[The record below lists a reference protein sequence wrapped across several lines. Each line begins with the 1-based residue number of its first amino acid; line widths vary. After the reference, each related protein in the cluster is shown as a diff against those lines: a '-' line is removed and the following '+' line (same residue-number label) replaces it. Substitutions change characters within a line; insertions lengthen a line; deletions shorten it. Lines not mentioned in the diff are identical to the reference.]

1 MWAFFKR
8 ITFAGL
14 FAIVPLALTF
24 YIIKII
30 IVFLDQ
36 LTAPIMAR
44 INFEIPGFGL
54 ILTLLIIFALG
65 IFVTNVLGRRL
76 FSWGERLISSIPLV
90 KNIYNTLKQITNA
103 FSGATQTEN
112 YQRVIYIQY
121 PRKELW
127 TISFVTGE
135 SVDGSGEEYYHVFVP
150 TTPNPTSGVFII
162 IPKKDAIEADLTCR
176 GRIKGSNLRRV
187 AGARTKSAGHVG
199 ILRQLCPCF
208 FN

>member
-44 INFEIPGFGL
+44 INLEIPGFGL

-135 SVDGSGEEYYHVFVP
+135 SVDGSGKEYYHVFVP

-162 IPKKDAIEADLTCR
+162 IPKKDAIEADLSVEEGLKAVISGGLLAPEQSPLDT
-176 GRIKGSNLRRV
+176 
-187 AGARTKSAGHVG
+187 
-199 ILRQLCPCF
+199 
-208 FN
+208 

>member
-44 INFEIPGFGL
+44 INLEIPGFGL

-65 IFVTNVLGRRL
+65 VFVTNVLGRRL

-103 FSGATQTEN
+103 FSGATKTEN

-127 TISFVTGE
+127 TISFVTGD
-135 SVDGSGEEYYHVFVP
+135 SVDKSGEEYYHVFVP

-162 IPKKDAIEADLTCR
+162 IPKKDAIEADLTVEE
-176 GRIKGSNLRRV
+176 GLKAVISGGLLAPKQSPLGM
-187 AGARTKSAGHVG
+187 
-199 ILRQLCPCF
+199 
-208 FN
+208 

>member
-1 MWAFFKR
+1 MWPFFKR
-8 ITFAGL
+8 ITLAGL

-44 INFEIPGFGL
+44 INLEIPGFGL

-127 TISFVTGE
+127 TISFVTSE

-162 IPKKDAIEADLTCR
+162 IPKKDAIEADLTVEE
-176 GRIKGSNLRRV
+176 GLKAVISGGLLAPEQSPLD
-187 AGARTKSAGHVG
+187 T
-199 ILRQLCPCF
+199 
-208 FN
+208 

>member
-44 INFEIPGFGL
+44 INLEIPGFGL

-135 SVDGSGEEYYHVFVP
+135 SVDGSGKEYYHVFVP

-162 IPKKDAIEADLTCR
+162 IPKKDAIEADLTVEE
-176 GRIKGSNLRRV
+176 GLKAVISGGLLAPEISPLD
-187 AGARTKSAGHVG
+187 T
-199 ILRQLCPCF
+199 
-208 FN
+208 

>member
-36 LTAPIMAR
+36 LTAPIMER
-44 INFEIPGFGL
+44 INLEIPGFGL

-65 IFVTNVLGRRL
+65 VFVTNVLGRRL

-103 FSGATQTEN
+103 FSGATKTEN

-127 TISFVTGE
+127 TISFVTGD
-135 SVDGSGEEYYHVFVP
+135 SVDKSGEEYYHVFVP

-162 IPKKDAIEADLTCR
+162 IPKKDAIEADLTVEE
-176 GRIKGSNLRRV
+176 GLKAVISGGLLAPKQSPLGM
-187 AGARTKSAGHVG
+187 
-199 ILRQLCPCF
+199 
-208 FN
+208 

>member
-127 TISFVTGE
+127 TICFVTSE

-162 IPKKDAIEADLTCR
+162 IPKKDAIEADLSVEEGLKAVISGGLLAPEQSPLDT
-176 GRIKGSNLRRV
+176 
-187 AGARTKSAGHVG
+187 
-199 ILRQLCPCF
+199 
-208 FN
+208 

>member
-44 INFEIPGFGL
+44 INLEIPGFGL

-65 IFVTNVLGRRL
+65 VFVTNVLGRRL

-127 TISFVTGE
+127 TISFVTSE

-162 IPKKDAIEADLTCR
+162 VPKKDAIEADLTIEE
-176 GRIKGSNLRRV
+176 GLKAVISGGLLAPKQSPLD
-187 AGARTKSAGHVG
+187 T
-199 ILRQLCPCF
+199 
-208 FN
+208 

>member
-36 LTAPIMAR
+36 LTAPIMER
-44 INFEIPGFGL
+44 INLEIPGFGL

-90 KNIYNTLKQITNA
+90 QNIYNTPKQITKA
-103 FSGATQTEN
+103 FSGATQTEKYKRVLHIQ
-112 YQRVIYIQY
+112 YQR
-121 PRKELW
+121 KALW
-127 TISFVTGE
+127 TNRFVTGARHD
-135 SVDGSGEEYYHVFVP
+135 VLRD
-150 TTPNPTSGVFII
+150 TS
-162 IPKKDAIEADLTCR
+162 
-176 GRIKGSNLRRV
+176 
-187 AGARTKSAGHVG
+187 
-199 ILRQLCPCF
+199 
-208 FN
+208 

>member
-36 LTAPIMAR
+36 LTAPILEK
-44 INFEIPGFGL
+44 IKLEIPGFGL
-54 ILTLLIIFALG
+54 ILTLLIIFSLG

-76 FSWGERLISSIPLV
+76 FSWTERLISSIPLV
-90 KNIYNTLKQITNA
+90 KTIYNTLKQITNA

-135 SVDGSGEEYYHVFVP
+135 SVDGSGKEYYHIFVP

-162 IPKKDAIEADLTCR
+162 IPKEDAIEADLTVEE
-176 GRIKGSNLRRV
+176 GLKAVISGGLLAPEQSPLDN
-187 AGARTKSAGHVG
+187 
-199 ILRQLCPCF
+199 
-208 FN
+208 

>member
-24 YIIKII
+24 YIIKTI

-44 INFEIPGFGL
+44 INLEIPGFGL
-54 ILTLLIIFALG
+54 ILTLMIIFALG
-65 IFVTNVLGRRL
+65 VFVTNVLGRRL

-103 FSGATQTEN
+103 FSGATKTEN

-127 TISFVTGE
+127 TISFVTGD
-135 SVDGSGEEYYHVFVP
+135 SVDKSGEEYYHVFVP

-162 IPKKDAIEADLTCR
+162 IPKKDAIEADLTVEE
-176 GRIKGSNLRRV
+176 GLKAVISGGLLAPKQSPLGM
-187 AGARTKSAGHVG
+187 
-199 ILRQLCPCF
+199 
-208 FN
+208 

>member
-8 ITFAGL
+8 ITLAGL

-44 INFEIPGFGL
+44 INLEIPGFGL

-127 TISFVTGE
+127 TISFVTSE

-162 IPKKDAIEADLTCR
+162 IPKKDAIEADLTVEE
-176 GRIKGSNLRRV
+176 GLKAVISGGLLAPEQSPLD
-187 AGARTKSAGHVG
+187 T
-199 ILRQLCPCF
+199 
-208 FN
+208 

>member
-135 SVDGSGEEYYHVFVP
+135 SVDGSGKEYYHVFVP

-162 IPKKDAIEADLTCR
+162 IPKKDAIEADLTVEE
-176 GRIKGSNLRRV
+176 GLKAVISGGLL
-187 AGARTKSAGHVG
+187 APEKSP
-199 ILRQLCPCF
+199 LDT
-208 FN
+208 

>member
-36 LTAPIMAR
+36 LTAPILEK
-44 INFEIPGFGL
+44 IKLEIPGFGL
-54 ILTLLIIFALG
+54 ILTLLIIFSLG

-76 FSWGERLISSIPLV
+76 FSWTEQLISSIPLV
-90 KNIYNTLKQITNA
+90 NNIYNTLKQITNA

-135 SVDGSGEEYYHVFVP
+135 SVDGSGKEYYHIFVP

-162 IPKKDAIEADLTCR
+162 IPKKDAIDADLTVEE
-176 GRIKGSNLRRV
+176 GLKAVISGGLLAPEQSPLDN
-187 AGARTKSAGHVG
+187 
-199 ILRQLCPCF
+199 
-208 FN
+208 

>member
-44 INFEIPGFGL
+44 INLEIPGFGL

-127 TISFVTGE
+127 TICFVTGE

-162 IPKKDAIEADLTCR
+162 IPKKDAIEADLTVEE
-176 GRIKGSNLRRV
+176 GLKAVISGGLLAPEQSPLD
-187 AGARTKSAGHVG
+187 T
-199 ILRQLCPCF
+199 
-208 FN
+208 

>member
-44 INFEIPGFGL
+44 INLEIPGFGL

-127 TISFVTGE
+127 TICFVTGE
-135 SVDGSGEEYYHVFVP
+135 SVDGSGKEYYHVFVP

-162 IPKKDAIEADLTCR
+162 IPKKDAIEADLTVEE
-176 GRIKGSNLRRV
+176 GLKAVISGGLLAPEQSPLD
-187 AGARTKSAGHVG
+187 T
-199 ILRQLCPCF
+199 
-208 FN
+208 

>member
-127 TISFVTGE
+127 TICFVTGE

-162 IPKKDAIEADLTCR
+162 IPKKDAIEADLTVEE
-176 GRIKGSNLRRV
+176 GLKAVISGGLLAPEISPLD
-187 AGARTKSAGHVG
+187 T
-199 ILRQLCPCF
+199 
-208 FN
+208 

>member
-44 INFEIPGFGL
+44 INLEIPGFGL

-127 TISFVTGE
+127 TISFVTSE

-162 IPKKDAIEADLTCR
+162 IPKKDAIEADLTVEE
-176 GRIKGSNLRRV
+176 GLKAVISGGLLAPEQSPLD
-187 AGARTKSAGHVG
+187 T
-199 ILRQLCPCF
+199 
-208 FN
+208 

>member
-112 YQRVIYIQY
+112 YQRVLYIQY

-127 TISFVTGE
+127 TICFVTGE

-162 IPKKDAIEADLTCR
+162 IPKKDAIEADLTVEE
-176 GRIKGSNLRRV
+176 GLKAVISGGLLAPQQSPLD
-187 AGARTKSAGHVG
+187 T
-199 ILRQLCPCF
+199 
-208 FN
+208 

>member
-24 YIIKII
+24 YIIKTI

-44 INFEIPGFGL
+44 INLEIPGFGL
-54 ILTLLIIFALG
+54 ILTLMIIFALG
-65 IFVTNVLGRRL
+65 VFVTNVLGRRL

-103 FSGATQTEN
+103 FSGATKTEN

-127 TISFVTGE
+127 TISFVTGD
-135 SVDGSGEEYYHVFVP
+135 SVDKSGEEYYHVFVP

-162 IPKKDAIEADLTCR
+162 IPKKDAIESDLT
-176 GRIKGSNLRRV
+176 
-187 AGARTKSAGHVG
+187 GAEGLKAVISGGLLAPKQSPLGM
-199 ILRQLCPCF
+199 
-208 FN
+208 

>member
-8 ITFAGL
+8 ITLAGL

-44 INFEIPGFGL
+44 INLEIPGFGL

-127 TISFVTGE
+127 TISFVTSE

-162 IPKKDAIEADLTCR
+162 IPKKDAIEADLSVEEGLKAVISGGLLAPEQSPLDT
-176 GRIKGSNLRRV
+176 
-187 AGARTKSAGHVG
+187 
-199 ILRQLCPCF
+199 
-208 FN
+208 

>member
-24 YIIKII
+24 YIIKTI

-36 LTAPIMAR
+36 LTSPIMAR
-44 INFEIPGFGL
+44 INLEIPGFGL

-65 IFVTNVLGRRL
+65 VFVTNVLGRRL

-103 FSGATQTEN
+103 FSGATKTEN

-135 SVDGSGEEYYHVFVP
+135 SVDGSGKEYYHIFVP

-162 IPKKDAIEADLTCR
+162 IPKEDAIEADLTVEE
-176 GRIKGSNLRRV
+176 GLKAVISGGLLAPEQSPLDN
-187 AGARTKSAGHVG
+187 
-199 ILRQLCPCF
+199 
-208 FN
+208 

>member
-36 LTAPIMAR
+36 LTAPILEK
-44 INFEIPGFGL
+44 IKLEIPGFGL
-54 ILTLLIIFALG
+54 ILTLLIIFSLG

-76 FSWGERLISSIPLV
+76 FSWTERLISSIPLV
-90 KNIYNTLKQITNA
+90 KTIYNTLKQITNA

-135 SVDGSGEEYYHVFVP
+135 SVDGSGKEYYHVFVP

-162 IPKKDAIEADLTCR
+162 IPKKDAIEADLTVEE
-176 GRIKGSNLRRV
+176 GLKAVISGGLLAPKQSPLDN
-187 AGARTKSAGHVG
+187 
-199 ILRQLCPCF
+199 
-208 FN
+208 

>member
-44 INFEIPGFGL
+44 INLEIPGFGL

-127 TISFVTGE
+127 TICFVTGE

-162 IPKKDAIEADLTCR
+162 IPKKDAIEADLSVEEGLKAVISGGLLAPEQSPLDT
-176 GRIKGSNLRRV
+176 
-187 AGARTKSAGHVG
+187 
-199 ILRQLCPCF
+199 
-208 FN
+208 

>member
-8 ITFAGL
+8 NTFAGL

-36 LTAPIMAR
+36 LTAPIMEK
-44 INFEIPGFGL
+44 IKLEIPGFGL
-54 ILTLLIIFALG
+54 ILTLLIIFSLG

-76 FSWGERLISSIPLV
+76 FSWTERLISSIPLV
-90 KNIYNTLKQITNA
+90 KTIYNTLKQITNA

-112 YQRVIYIQY
+112 YKRVIYIQY

-135 SVDGSGEEYYHVFVP
+135 SVDGSGKEYYHIFVP

-162 IPKKDAIEADLTCR
+162 IPKKDAIEADLTVEE
-176 GRIKGSNLRRV
+176 GLKAVISGGLLAPEQSPLDN
-187 AGARTKSAGHVG
+187 
-199 ILRQLCPCF
+199 
-208 FN
+208 

>member
-36 LTAPIMAR
+36 LTAPILEK
-44 INFEIPGFGL
+44 IKLEIPGFGL
-54 ILTLLIIFALG
+54 ILTLLIIFSLG

-76 FSWGERLISSIPLV
+76 FSWTERLISSIPLV
-90 KNIYNTLKQITNA
+90 KTIYNTLKQITNA

-112 YQRVIYIQY
+112 YKRVIYIQY

-135 SVDGSGEEYYHVFVP
+135 SVDGAGKEYYHVFVP

-162 IPKKDAIEADLTCR
+162 IPKKDAIEADLTVEE
-176 GRIKGSNLRRV
+176 GLKAVISGGLLAPEESPLDN
-187 AGARTKSAGHVG
+187 
-199 ILRQLCPCF
+199 
-208 FN
+208 

>member
-36 LTAPIMAR
+36 LTAPIMER
-44 INFEIPGFGL
+44 INLEIPGFGL

-127 TISFVTGE
+127 TISFVTSE

-162 IPKKDAIEADLTCR
+162 IPKKDAIEADLTVEE
-176 GRIKGSNLRRV
+176 GLKAVISGGLLAPKISPLD
-187 AGARTKSAGHVG
+187 T
-199 ILRQLCPCF
+199 
-208 FN
+208 

>member
-135 SVDGSGEEYYHVFVP
+135 SVDGSGKEYYHVFVP

-162 IPKKDAIEADLTCR
+162 IPKKDAIEADLTVEE
-176 GRIKGSNLRRV
+176 GLKAVISGGLLAPEQSPLD
-187 AGARTKSAGHVG
+187 T
-199 ILRQLCPCF
+199 
-208 FN
+208 

>member
-36 LTAPIMAR
+36 LTAPIMER

-112 YQRVIYIQY
+112 YQRVLYIQY

-127 TISFVTGE
+127 TICFVTGE
-135 SVDGSGEEYYHVFVP
+135 SVDGSGKEYYHVFVP

-162 IPKKDAIEADLTCR
+162 IPKKDAIEADLSVEEGLKAVISGGLLAPEQSPLDT
-176 GRIKGSNLRRV
+176 
-187 AGARTKSAGHVG
+187 
-199 ILRQLCPCF
+199 
-208 FN
+208 

>member
-44 INFEIPGFGL
+44 INLEIPGFGL

-135 SVDGSGEEYYHVFVP
+135 SVDGSGKEYYHIFVP

-162 IPKKDAIEADLTCR
+162 IPKKDAIEADLTVEE
-176 GRIKGSNLRRV
+176 GLKAVISGGLLAPEQSPLDN
-187 AGARTKSAGHVG
+187 
-199 ILRQLCPCF
+199 
-208 FN
+208 